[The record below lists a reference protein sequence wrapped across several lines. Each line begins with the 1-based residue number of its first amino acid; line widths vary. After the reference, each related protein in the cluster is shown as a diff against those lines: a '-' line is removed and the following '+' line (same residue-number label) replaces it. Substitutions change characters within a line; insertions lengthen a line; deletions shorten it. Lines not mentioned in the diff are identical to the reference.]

1 MSGGSSVIHKT
12 DLVLNVM
19 GYLSKEYG
27 IDIDH
32 VLAVWTKKI
41 SDRVVTTPSLCE
53 VEIGDELYEDLF
65 DSEEADEDEESF

>member
-19 GYLSKEYG
+19 GYISKEYG

-41 SDRVVTTPSLCE
+41 SSRVVYTTSLCE
-53 VEIGDELYEDLF
+53 VEIGDELYEDF
-65 DSEEADEDEESF
+65 FAAEEEDEDEESY